1 MTLMPKLDAM
11 ETKDFPLEVKAIS
24 DSGVIEGYAS
34 VFGNV
39 DLGGDV
45 VAPGAFTKSL
55 TAAKAE
61 GRTVKMLWHHDPR
74 QPIGVWDELVEDSKG
89 LHGKGRLVMEVEK
102 AREVHALAKA
112 GAVGGLS
119 IGYRTMKSS
128 PSKGAVVLE
137 ELDLFEVSP
146 VTFPMNV
153 SATMTAVKAADLQE
167 IVEKL
172 SAGDRLTEREFE
184 RMAKGLGLSNSQAER
199 AARVHLKGQGEPA
212 GAAKQEDAAKALL
225 LALRG

>member
-1 MTLMPKLDAM
+1 M

-24 DSGVIEGYAS
+24 DAGVIEGYAS

-45 VAPGAFTKSL
+45 VAQGAFTDSL
-55 TAAKAE
+55 EKARRE

-89 LHGKGRLVMEVEK
+89 LHGKGRLVMEVER

-119 IGYRTMKSS
+119 IGYRTLKSS
-128 PSKGAVVLE
+128 PTKGAVVLE
-137 ELDLFEVSP
+137 KLDLFEVSP

-153 SATMTAVKAADLQE
+153 SATMTAVKAADLEE
-167 IVEKL
+167 IVDKL
-172 SAGDRLTEREFE
+172 AAGDRLTEREFE

-199 AARVHLKGQGEPA
+199 AARVHLKGPGEPA
-212 GAAKQEDAAKALL
+212 EAAQQAKAFLA
-225 LALRG
+225 ALRG

>member
-1 MTLMPKLDAM
+1 MTYNPTNM

-34 VFGNV
+34 VFGNI

-45 VAPGAFTKSL
+45 VAPGAFTDSL
-55 TAAKAE
+55 KKAKAE
-61 GRTVKMLWHHDPR
+61 GFVVKMLWHHDPK

-89 LHGKGRLVMEVEK
+89 LHGKGRLVMEVER
-102 AREVHALAKA
+102 AREIHALAKA

-119 IGYRTMKSS
+119 IGYRTTKSS
-128 PSKGAVVLE
+128 PHKGAVLLE
-137 ELDLFEVSP
+137 QLELFEVSP

-153 SATMTAVKAADLQE
+153 SATMTAVKAAGIEE

-172 SAGDRLTEREFE
+172 GAGDRLTEREFE

-212 GAAKQEDAAKALL
+212 DAAAKKAQAFLM
-225 LALRG
+225 ALRG